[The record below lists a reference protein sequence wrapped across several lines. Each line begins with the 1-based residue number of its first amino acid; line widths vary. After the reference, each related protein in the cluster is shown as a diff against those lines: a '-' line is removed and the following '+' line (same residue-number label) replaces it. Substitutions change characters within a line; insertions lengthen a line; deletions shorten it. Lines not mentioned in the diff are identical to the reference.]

1 MTIHRVLE
9 DVRMPMVAWFWA
21 VAAFSPA
28 NMATLSAQALEARCA
43 VMDAVARPLMSLGWI
58 DEHDAPIF

>member
-1 MTIHRVLE
+1 ML
-9 DVRMPMVAWFWA
+9 MFAWFWA
-21 VAAFSPA
+21 IAAAFSPA
-28 NMATLSAQALEARCA
+28 NLMTMSAQALQARCA